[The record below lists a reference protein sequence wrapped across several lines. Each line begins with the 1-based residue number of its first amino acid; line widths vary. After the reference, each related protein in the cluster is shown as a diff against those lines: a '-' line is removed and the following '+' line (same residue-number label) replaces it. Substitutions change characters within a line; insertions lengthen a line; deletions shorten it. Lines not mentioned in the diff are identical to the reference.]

1 MEFFLL
7 QIKLLG
13 HFLPLVVTRDLS
25 LVSEPREIEQQLR
38 MSQRGDPNISLEIL
52 GWGREWGLAKNG
64 KEKERNYESL
74 KRDNYTPHGPLGSF
88 PKKKMCLIFQ
98 QVEISRN

>member
-1 MEFFLL
+1 M
-7 QIKLLG
+7 
-13 HFLPLVVTRDLS
+13 PLVVARYLS
-25 LVSEPREIEQQLR
+25 LVSEPREIEQRLR
-38 MSQRGDPNISLEIL
+38 MPQRGDPNISLEIL

-74 KRDNYTPHGPLGSF
+74 KTSFEQERAQRDNYTPHGPLSSF
-88 PKKKMCLIFQ
+88 PKKKMCLIFR

>member
-13 HFLPLVVTRDLS
+13 HFLPLVVARDLS
-25 LVSEPREIEQQLR
+25 LVSEPREIEQRLR
-38 MSQRGDPNISLEIL
+38 MSHGGDPNISLEIL

-74 KRDNYTPHGPLGSF
+74 KRDNYTPHGPLSSF